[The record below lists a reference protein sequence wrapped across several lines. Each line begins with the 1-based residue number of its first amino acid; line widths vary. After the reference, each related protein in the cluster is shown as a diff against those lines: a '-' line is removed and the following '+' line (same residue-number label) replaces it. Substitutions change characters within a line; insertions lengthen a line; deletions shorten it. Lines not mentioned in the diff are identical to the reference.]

1 MSVDYCISAGRFLCD
16 NSAMD
21 SGHRT
26 NGDSD
31 DALLGSLVSPRDWI
45 RWGASAFAAAGLRFG
60 HGSDNALDEAAH
72 LVLHVL
78 HLPFDIADTYLDA
91 RLAPSERVAVLAL
104 LRRRIEER
112 RPAPYLTGE
121 AWFAGLPFYVDER
134 VIIPRSPIAELI
146 EDGFQPWLGER
157 EPSRIL
163 DLCAGCG
170 AIAIACAYAFPDAEV
185 TATELSEDALE
196 VARRNVERHEL
207 GPRLS
212 LRRADLFEGLEN
224 ERFDLIVSNPPY
236 VSAEEW
242 RGLPDEYRHEPE
254 FAFTGGDRGLD
265 LVTRLLT
272 DAPDHLAGDG
282 LLVLEVGTTAF
293 ALEAHWPDLPITW
306 VDLERGGIGVGAIE
320 AGELAAWREAGAKR
334 KHGVGT

>member
-1 MSVDYCISAGRFLCD
+1 MNAFAEPSPSMSPYETDNESDAEIVD
-16 NSAMD
+16 
-21 SGHRT
+21 
-26 NGDSD
+26 
-31 DALLGSLVSPRDWI
+31 SLPTARDWI
-45 RWGASAFAAAGLRFG
+45 RWGASAFARAGLRFG

-72 LVLHVL
+72 LTLYAL
-78 HLPFDIADTYLDA
+78 HLPFDIADAYLDA
-91 RLAPSERVAVLAL
+91 RLTPSERRAVLAL
-104 LRRRIEER
+104 LCRRLEER

-121 AWFAGLPFYVDER
+121 AWFAGLPFFVDER

-185 TATELSEDALE
+185 TATELSGDALE

-212 LRRADLFEGLEN
+212 LRCADLFGGLAH
-224 ERFDLIVSNPPY
+224 ERYDLIVTNPPY
-236 VSAEEW
+236 VSPEEW

-265 LVTRLLT
+265 LVGRLLET
-272 DAPDHLAGDG
+272 APEYLAKEG
-282 LLVLEVGTTAF
+282 LLVLEVGNTMF
-293 ALEAHWPDLPITW
+293 ALEERWPDLPVTW
-306 VDLERGGIGVGAIE
+306 VDLERGGIGVGVIE
-320 AGELAAWREAGAKR
+320 AEDLAAWASSARRQRREAGA
-334 KHGVGT
+334 